1 MEHSQ
6 AVQLMATERY
16 LLGDLSPELR
26 EAFEEHFFDCQEC
39 AFDLRAEAAF
49 LDAAKTQLPQ
59 MATSPAAAR
68 IPATPAKPAPKRRE
82 WFAWWR
88 PMAVPAFALLLIV
101 IGYQNI
107 ATIPSLRSAASS
119 PRIAPWTTL
128 HAGTRAGA
136 HKPIVADHKSGA
148 NLLID
153 VPNEGAYTSFA
164 LDLTDPRGKKFGTQ
178 IMSAS
183 AEAAGTTGTLSF
195 VIPGMGLQQ
204 GSYTLTISGIT
215 PQGSRI
221 QVDRWI
227 LDVRFDE

>member
-1 MEHSQ
+1 MEHSE

-59 MATSPAAAR
+59 MVTSAAAWTA
-68 IPATPAKPAPKRRE
+68 PTPAKPAPKHRE

-136 HKPIVADHKSGA
+136 HKPIIADHKSGA

-153 VPNEGAYTSFA
+153 VPNDGAYTSFA
-164 LDLTDPRGKKFGTQ
+164 LDLTDPQGKKFGTQ